1 MSAALPA
8 LANISYRLGRE
19 LTFDGEKE
27 KFVKDPQADKM
38 LTRVYRKPYIVPE
51 EV

>member
-1 MSAALPA
+1 AALPA

-19 LTFDGEKE
+19 LIFDGTKE
-27 KFVKDPQADKM
+27 KFVEDPQADKM
-38 LTRVYRKPYIVPE
+38 LTREYRKPYVVND